1 MSATAASAELL
12 AQSRLFLR
20 LPPAERE
27 TLAALAEVRHLESG
41 DALCTWGAPAHAL
54 FVVREGYV
62 KTFVPG
68 RSRKDEQAIDIV
80 GPGAVIGE
88 VAATGVGHHP
98 VSAVALDSVVVLAVP
113 GAAMNEALARHYDVV
128 LSLLG
133 SVSGGLRGHLS
144 QVTELKMK
152 STAERLAMFLVQ
164 LSSEEEGP
172 ARIPLPY
179 SKRVVAEK
187 LGMTPETLSRSLAK
201 LAPVGVST
209 CGRDTICVD
218 DMEALADYA
227 GFWIEQQEERA

>member
-1 MSATAASAELL
+1 MPNTAASAELL
-12 AQSRLFLR
+12 AQSRLFIR

-27 TLAALAEVRHLESG
+27 TLARMAEVRHLETG
-41 DALCTWGAPAHAL
+41 DALCAQGARADAL

-62 KTFVPG
+62 KTFIPG

-88 VAATGVGHHP
+88 ASATGVGEYP
-98 VSAVALDSVVVLAVP
+98 VSAVALDSVTALVVP
-113 GAAMNEALARHYDVV
+113 GDALNAALARNYDVV
-128 LSLLG
+128 LSLMG
-133 SVSGGLRGHLS
+133 SLSGGLRGLLS

-164 LSSEEEGP
+164 LAPEEEGA

-201 LAPVGVST
+201 LGPVGVSS
-209 CGRDTICVD
+209 CGRDLICVD
-218 DMEALADYA
+218 DMEALAEYA
-227 GFWIEQQEERA
+227 GFWPEDEEESA

>member
-1 MSATAASAELL
+1 MPQATATPDVL
-12 AQSRLFLR
+12 ARTRLFGR

-27 TLAALAEVRHLESG
+27 ALASRVDLRHLAPGER
-41 DALCTWGAPAHAL
+41 LCDQGAPAEAL
-54 FVVREGYV
+54 MVVREGYV

-68 RSRKDEQAIDIV
+68 RTRKDEQAIDVV

-88 VAATGVGHHP
+88 VAATGVGVHP
-98 VSAVALDSVVVLAVP
+98 VSAVALDAVTVLAVP
-113 GAAMNEALARHYDVV
+113 GEVLHTALARNYDVV

-133 SVSGGLRGHLS
+133 GVSGGLRGLLS

-164 LSSEEEGP
+164 ISPEEEGS

-201 LAPVGVST
+201 LAAVGVST
-209 CGRDTICVD
+209 CGRDLICVEA
-218 DMEALADYA
+218 MEALADYA
-227 GFWIEQQEERA
+227 GVASDDGAGV